1 MAEVVDAPDEGF
13 ARSPERLAAQ
23 QVIVREV
30 GMDDVVVRGER
41 AHAGDCRPHVT
52 ERPFLGEDGTAPI
65 NAAQTV
71 LEVASRPVGEHAL
84 DPSGTER
91 LRELEGRSGGAC
103 PAVRGDEVQHA
114 HRCNTSRQGS

>member
-1 MAEVVDAPDEGF
+1 MSWSEAS
-13 ARSPERLAAQ
+13 ARTRRLPPTRHRAS
-23 QVIVREV
+23 VPW
-30 GMDDVVVRGER
+30 RGW
-41 AHAGDCRPHVT
+41 
-52 ERPFLGEDGTAPI
+52 DGT
-65 NAAQTV
+65 NQRRQTV

-114 HRCNTSRQGS
+114 HRCNTSDRAVDSSQLTVDSQKQKQQLTVNS